1 MQLFK
6 MKIKLLNEWHQT
18 KISIIHVSI
27 NYVKNHLKYIMLKQ
41 YLPSQQNLSHHA
53 VISFFYYAF
62 HTLVILQNIAMQI
75 YIIRKYILTNESM
88 SYKRKLMK
96 IAKNWI
102 NISENKSEMK

>member
-1 MQLFK
+1 MASNENIYNTRFNQLC
-6 MKIKLLNEWHQT
+6 
-18 KISIIHVSI
+18 
-27 NYVKNHLKYIMLKQ
+27 KNHLKYIMLKQ

-96 IAKNWI
+96 IAKI
-102 NISENKSEMK
+102 LDKYFRK